1 MTRNERSK
9 KNIEN
14 KIVEIYLRLKKRQ
27 TKKPARL
34 ANLRKRLEFFKN
46 LLNEMSAA
54 EETKALNETD
64 QSVSSLSTET
74 SRGE

>member
-14 KIVEIYLRLKKRQ
+14 KIVEIYLRLEKRQ

-46 LLNEMSAA
+46 LLNEMSA
-54 EETKALNETD
+54 EESKALNETD
-64 QSVSSLSTET
+64 QSVSSLSTE
-74 SRGE
+74 SSSAE